1 MAGEIANSI
10 LSHFLLVVI
19 HYLER
24 SIGMSTEWRI
34 DGGTMHRYIVMVLF
48 DINCWVLSSLQANQP
63 LYKYIGAYRDQVPI
77 YGSSLVYKAP
87 EDYAKEAKE
96 YKDRGFNAYKIH
108 PPGNYELDLEIHKAA
123 RSAVGDDFKLMSD
136 PVAPY
141 TFEQALRLG
150 ES

>member
-1 MAGEIANSI
+1 MQ
-10 LSHFLLVVI
+10 
-19 HYLER
+19 
-24 SIGMSTEWRI
+24 T
-34 DGGTMHRYIVMVLF
+34 
-48 DINCWVLSSLQANQP
+48 
-63 LYKYIGAYRDQVPI
+63 
-77 YGSSLVYKAP
+77 P

-123 RSAVGDDFKLMSD
+123 RNAGDEFKLMSD

-150 ES
+150 RELEKLNYYWYEEPLFDENFHNKRAHSDTRYPIIGTEVIATSL